1 MAKVKVEN
9 KLFSVLIEAVRIYAL
24 NFLQFTKYMLFPVF
38 GQVLGM
44 GLILALA
51 SVYSAKLPELMAK
64 YEAFNEFSTIFACVI
79 LITVPGMVIFLKAF
93 WDFLVAYGA
102 LNSMAE
108 SALNTGKVY
117 DFPAHNAVVTNRT
130 FKFVGLWFVISL
142 MLSLTAIPLLFWVPA
157 GILFIYFILVFQVFT
172 FEQDVSVSECFKRS
186 FQLIKGNFARTFV
199 LMAIIALFTHY
210 LFVEGFS
217 VFFDL
222 TKISQLLGGIF
233 EPWVMKN
240 IPLDD
245 FNNFMIN
252 INPKFDILTPAK
264 ISGMFIYQ
272 IAFFIVTGITLPLR
286 SICWTLWYKA
296 LGGGAVSLSNA
307 KKSKTSGTKKL
318 DKNIIKRA
326 TQKEEDL

>member
-9 KLFSVLIEAVRIYAL
+9 KIFNVLIEAVRIYAS

-51 SVYSAKLPELMAK
+51 SVYSAKLPELMMK

-108 SALNTGKVY
+108 SALSTGKVY

-130 FKFVGLWFVISL
+130 FKFVGLWFVISIMSAVGSIPFVWL
-142 MLSLTAIPLLFWVPA
+142 LS
-157 GILFIYFILVFQVFT
+157 GILFVYFILVFQVFT
-172 FEQDVSVSECFKRS
+172 FEPEASIYDCFKKS
-186 FQLIKGNFARTFV
+186 MLLIKGNFARTFV
-199 LMAIIALFTHY
+199 IMAVVALFTHY
-210 LFVEGFS
+210 FFVEGFS

-252 INPKFDILTPAK
+252 INPRFDILTPAK
-264 ISGMFIYQ
+264 ISGAFIYQ

-296 LGGGAVSLSNA
+296 LGGSAVSSSDT

-326 TQKEEDL
+326 TQKEED